1 LPRRFAARAG
11 VAIAGASLAAG
22 VWLSAATVRDAWL
35 RPWPDS
41 WLGFG
46 IAYNNPVAEA
56 EFLARRAAGEP
67 GAAPRRLYNLFESGA
82 YLLWRLHPRYLV
94 MTDARSFPYLSWF
107 TDQVR
112 FTYGGIF
119 DDFQA
124 RYPARLAVI
133 EHRHAACERN
143 FLASPD
149 WRTIFYGPSA

>member
-1 LPRRFAARAG
+1 
-11 VAIAGASLAAG
+11 
-22 VWLSAATVRDAWL
+22 
-35 RPWPDS
+35 
-41 WLGFG
+41 
-46 IAYNNPVAEA
+46 
-56 EFLARRAAGEP
+56 GEP

-143 FLASPD
+143 VLASPD
-149 WRTIFYGPSA
+149 WRTNFSGPSAAVFVRRGDERPGETADPPPHGGLEHLHNGPTALRVFDFATGAGDLAAAWPVLAQLA